1 MRLIYLLIPLA
12 STIFA
17 NADVASSD
25 LLDLNR
31 AIEIVKQNNL
41 EIQAA
46 SFDERIAKEDLSII
60 KGKSFGS
67 LEFTQEAARSN
78 DAGNVFGFKLASRE
92 ANFGDFGAAE
102 FMANMGQPNQYT
114 TPPKNLNYPDYQNF
128 HQSKL
133 TYKLPLY
140 TGGMLGSYEDISAAV
155 KKIKSLDKQSVINE
169 KIYQT
174 RKSFHDMALLDS
186 SIENMTIILNN
197 IEKLEKTTEA
207 MIEAGYAKKV
217 DLLEVKSKKANVNRF
232 INEMN
237 SNKKLLYHFLSFL
250 LNQEVTEIVTPLSDA
265 QISFENCKSLIK
277 NNLDIQKASNG
288 LIVRDE
294 MVDVAYAAYLPTLG
308 AFAEVSTADNE
319 IFTNMNDHKGYT
331 VGARLSW
338 NIFNGGSDMA
348 GVEKARVEQMKM
360 QTQFELAKKGI
371 ALQLDEIRT
380 QIKKYDFEIES
391 LANELELAREI
402 YSNYEGRYK
411 EKLVSMNDVIIKQS
425 QQIEKFLELQHIKNL
440 RNERV
445 FAYKKLINGE
455 MQ

>member
-1 MRLIYLLIPLA
+1 MRLAFLLIPLA
-12 STIFA
+12 STLFA
-17 NADVASSD
+17 NADVVSGD
-25 LLDLNR
+25 VLDLNG

-41 EIQAA
+41 EIKAA
-46 SFDERIAKEDLSII
+46 TYEERIANEDLSIV

-92 ANFGDFGAAE
+92 ATFGDFGAQE
-102 FMANMGQPNQYT
+102 FMVNMGQPDQYT
-114 TPPKNLNYPDYQNF
+114 KPPKNLNYPEYQNF

-155 KKIKSLDKQSVINE
+155 KKIKSLDKQSIINE

-174 RKSFHDMALLDS
+174 RKSFHDMALLKS
-186 SIENMTIILNN
+186 SIENLTIILNN
-197 IEKLEKTTEA
+197 IEKLEATTQA
-207 MIEAGYAKKV
+207 MIEEGYAKKV
-217 DLLEVKSKKANVNRF
+217 DLLEVKSKKANVKRF
-232 INEMN
+232 INQME

-250 LNQEVTEIVTPLSDA
+250 LNQEVKEIKTPLSDA
-265 QISFENCKSLIK
+265 QISFENCKSLIN

-288 LIVRDE
+288 LMIRDE
-294 MVDVAYAAYLPTLG
+294 MVDVAYAAYLPSLG

-348 GVEKARVEQMKM
+348 AVEKSRVEYMKM
-360 QTQFELAKKGI
+360 QTQFELAKKGT
-371 ALQLDEIRT
+371 ALKLDEIRT
-380 QIKKYDFEIES
+380 QIEKYDYEIVS
-391 LANELELAREI
+391 LSDELELAGEI
-402 YSNYEGRYK
+402 YANYEGRYK

-445 FAYKKLINGE
+445 FAYIKLINGE
-455 MQ
+455 K